1 MYLPEHEHVETQI
14 QTCFRPREDSAGL
27 QPHRSSLYAPGQ
39 PHRGAIADNW
49 EVVVMLLEPRLM
61 TQAADELFSRDRF
74 EIKPF
79 SLMRSPMAEQLTE
92 AALGEFRSA
101 HGPGL
106 FYMESIGHV
115 MSRYILRHHAVTG
128 SPRPVRG
135 KFSPSQLYRIDRFID
150 ERLGVH
156 FSIRELAALMNLGPQ
171 RFTERFRMTTGLPP
185 WQYVQARRVRKAQD
199 LLAHRKTAL
208 AQIALAVGF
217 CSQSHFTNVFR
228 QATGVTPRQYRN
240 HNA

>member
-14 QTCFRPREDSAGL
+14 QTRFQPRDDSAGL

-39 PHRGAIADNW
+39 PHRGAIDDNW

-115 MSRYILRHHAVTG
+115 MSVTYYG
-128 SPRPVRG
+128 TTRSRVRPAQSG
-135 KFSPSQLYRIDRFID
+135 ESFHPASCTKL
-150 ERLGVH
+150 
-156 FSIRELAALMNLGPQ
+156 
-171 RFTERFRMTTGLPP
+171 TGLLMKD
-185 WQYVQARRVRKAQD
+185 WGSTSASASWR
-199 LLAHRKTAL
+199 L
-208 AQIALAVGF
+208 
-217 CSQSHFTNVFR
+217 
-228 QATGVTPRQYRN
+228 
-240 HNA
+240 

>member
-14 QTCFRPREDSAGL
+14 QTRFRPREDSGL
-27 QPHRSSLYAPGQ
+27 RPHRSSLYAPGQ
-39 PHRGAIADNW
+39 PHRGAIDDNW
-49 EVVVMLLEPRLM
+49 QVVVMLLEPRLM

-74 EIKPF
+74 EVKPF
-79 SLMRSPMAEQLTE
+79 SLMRLPMVEQLSE

-135 KFSPSQLYRIDRFID
+135 KFSPSQLHRIDRFID

-185 WQYVQARRVRKAQD
+185 WQYVQARRVRKAED
-199 LLAHRKTAL
+199 LLAHRKTSL